1 MKRYRRKAGKIRG
14 VRVDNVRIFVN
25 KQTVKKYLDMKN
37 LRQNGF
43 AIEIGVSDAT
53 VSRLLNKK
61 QEPTLEMQKRLF
73 LATGIKAD
81 DMYQYEIM
89 ERG

>member
-1 MKRYRRKAGKIRG
+1 MRRYRRKAGKIRG